1 MVLCT
6 VPIDFATRNE
16 GAFLEV
22 VRNRRG
28 YVKRCIVKCLPGF
41 MRHVVASYCTANDGE
56 KPISGRY
63 GMARLQEL
71 PSGHVLYAFSG
82 TIGSGD

>member
-16 GAFLEV
+16 GAFLSV

-28 YVKRCIVKCLPGF
+28 YAKRCIIRCLPGF
-41 MRHVVASYCTANDGE
+41 MRHVVASYCTATDEE
-56 KPISGRY
+56 KPIPARY
-63 GMARLQEL
+63 GMARRQEL
-71 PSGHVLYAFSG
+71 PSGHVLYALAG